1 MRRVLSLPSLCL
13 CALLLASCAS
23 ASADPPGGPAP
34 SDPEGSVSRADARG
48 DRPRVRFALARHLER
63 ATLHDGETLH
73 VELGDASGSRHTAG
87 GWLSGFGPDREI
99 AGARAALTLHRR
111 ARLALPGRGAPAELA
126 VRLTSFRP
134 GAARLYLDGA
144 EIATVDL
151 EPERWTTTRVAL
163 TEAQLSV
170 GEHELLLRM
179 DRSQTVEGVGRARL
193 AVDWVRLGPGGGA
206 LGDARPSALEEEG
219 IPTLRIP
226 AGWRVSQSMVCL
238 LYTSPSPRDLS
249 TSRMPSSA

>member
-163 TEAQLSV
+163 TEAADELRTSLDTALPV
-170 GEHELLLRM
+170 EARAEHLR
-179 DRSQTVEGVGRARL
+179 RAAVAFGRLTGRIDADEVL
-193 AVDWVRLGPGGGA
+193 GAVF
-206 LGDARPSALEEEG
+206 
-219 IPTLRIP
+219 
-226 AGWRVSQSMVCL
+226 
-238 LYTSPSPRDLS
+238 S
-249 TSRMPSSA
+249 TFCIGK